1 MELSSEFCLREATGV
16 DYEAVLDINRN
27 VYTGNDYLPKLYS
40 QWLEADC
47 RRNFVITKQ
56 TNVVGFFSLSWY
68 KHREWTVFVE
78 QALRIR
84 SDATGQNVSK
94 LVVDWIKQ
102 YIKQYENPIFL
113 SSGLLFFYS

>member
-1 MELSSEFCLREATGV
+1 MELSNEFCLREATEG
-16 DYEAVLDINRN
+16 DYEAVLNINRN

-40 QWLEADC
+40 QWLEADS

-68 KHREWTVFVE
+68 RHQKWTVFVE

-84 SDATGQNVSK
+84 SDVTGQNVSK

-102 YIKQYENPIFL
+102 YIKQYENPVFL
-113 SSGLLFFYS
+113 SFGSKFTF